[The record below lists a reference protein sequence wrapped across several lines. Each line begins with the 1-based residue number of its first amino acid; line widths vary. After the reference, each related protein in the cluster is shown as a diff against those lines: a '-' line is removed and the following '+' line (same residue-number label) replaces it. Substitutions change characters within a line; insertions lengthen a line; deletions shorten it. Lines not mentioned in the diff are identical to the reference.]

1 MIACVLWIAADF
13 FYLAFCEGA
22 SSTVVFQSGDKGDK
36 GVGVVYGIILV
47 STVWELRTDHT
58 LQLFGRVISNAS
70 VEYAVG
76 TDRCS
81 KSLVFLEV

>member
-1 MIACVLWIAADF
+1 M
-13 FYLAFCEGA
+13 
-22 SSTVVFQSGDKGDK
+22 
-36 GVGVVYGIILV
+36 GVVYGIILV

-76 TDRCS
+76 TDKCS
-81 KSLVFLEV
+81 KSLVFLEVWTCCWKKNRTNGLGPFLFAQ